1 MDPNGEPDVIMRV
14 WSLLSEMSEQL
25 SQNRSS
31 AVNIHGL
38 ADGVKAQAIHSQTGF
53 VLRRFNL
60 DKPKDVYEAE
70 LERMNA
76 AMSAENQ
83 TLLNDNRQ
91 LSTLIREYEQA
102 LEKAMEK
109 FRAHAHEVQHRELAI
124 MRQYESVIIERETE
138 AVKASLSVN
147 NARSESLVRI
157 SRLLRII
164 LRKMGGEDIQA
175 YEAYALAQA
184 RAARSAQSREASSSS
199 VAGPSSPPQQGLAE
213 PTSIQDAESQREDHT
228 FEEEYISPS
237 GFDSLLADEED
248 SERRVAVAAWSLE
261 REIELAR
268 LERENEEL
276 RILVNGLYQPN
287 APPNHPGTTAA
298 SGASASIQVP
308 QDHPNRGSEDQ
319 NPEQQPDNSTQTQ
332 DGPPIPRAGIS
343 VGPFGTYKAPSPP
356 RTE

>member
-1 MDPNGEPDVIMRV
+1 MAIMEPNGEPDVIMRV

-38 ADGVKAQAIHSQTGF
+38 ADSVKVQAIHSQTGF

-60 DKPKDVYEAE
+60 DQPKDVYEAE

-91 LSTLIREYEQA
+91 LSTLIREYEQT

-124 MRQYESVIIERETE
+124 MRQYESIIIERETE
-138 AVKASLSVN
+138 AVKESLSIN
-147 NARSESLVRI
+147 NTRSESLVRI

-164 LRKMGGEDIQA
+164 IRKMGGEDIQA
-175 YEAYALAQA
+175 YQAYALAQA
-184 RAARSAQSREASSSS
+184 RAARSAQSREVSSSS
-199 VAGPSSPPQQGLAE
+199 AGYSSTQQ
-213 PTSIQDAESQREDHT
+213 ESAQTTGGQEKGKKRDDHT
-228 FEEEYISPS
+228 PEEEFTSPL
-237 GFDSLLADEED
+237 GIDALLSEEED
-248 SERRVAVAAWSLE
+248 PEKRVATAGWSLE

-276 RILVNGLYQPN
+276 RMLVTGLLNP
-287 APPNHPGTTAA
+287 AATPSHPGTI
-298 SGASASIQVP
+298 SGSGTSAPIPVP
-308 QDHPNRGSEDQ
+308 QDHPNRGSAGQ
-319 NPEQQPDNSTQTQ
+319 NLGEEPDSSTER
-332 DGPPIPRAGIS
+332 GPPSTRMS

-356 RTE
+356 RIE